1 MKEQQN
7 HLIRLQNAAKQQVI
21 DLQNLK
27 SQQNQNGYTQ
37 NGNVPNYE
45 TEEQVHDD
53 VASLMNRMKTLGNF
67 IQNQNDLT
75 NLFDGDSDEAVTEQ
89 VMLQKK
95 LQELSSKKNQM
106 DNLVSQ
112 LQNLNVQTANR
123 FEERERTPTRNGNF
137 DHETTPTRIVPIEH
151 LGNRYQDRGA
161 TPPRVVA
168 VGNSSMSMRPCDHEL
183 TPTRN
188 VPIEQLGNRY
198 QDRGTTPTR
207 VVPVEYQRIVP
218 IEILNNHSNGHSIE
232 QENFETME
240 SEQSKQEKEQ
250 AETAEILT
258 EKMSEINAMKDQL
271 KRLKDMMETV
281 KLIEMKSGEND
292 GNPEFNSRNNSPDRF
307 NPVQPESE
315 VNFSSNCSNKSS
327 NQASSI
333 RNVFNDTTAQEE
345 EAENVEQRLQAL
357 QAISQDLR

>member
-7 HLIRLQNAAKQQVI
+7 HLIRLQNAAKQQVA
-21 DLQNLK
+21 DLQHLK
-27 SQQNQNGYTQ
+27 SQQSQNGFTQ

-45 TEEQVHDD
+45 TEEQVQDD
-53 VASLMNRMKTLGNF
+53 VASLMNRMKSLGNF
-67 IQNQNDLT
+67 IQNQNDLS
-75 NLFDGDSDEAVTEQ
+75 NLFDGDSDEAATEQ
-89 VMLQKK
+89 VMLQRK

-112 LQNLNVQTANR
+112 LQNLNVQTSNR
-123 FEERERTPTRNGNF
+123 FEERERTPTRNGHF
-137 DHETTPTRIVPIEH
+137 DHETTPTRIVPIENLNSH
-151 LGNRYQDRGA
+151 SGNRYQDRGA
-161 TPPRVVA
+161 TPTRIVPIENI
-168 VGNSSMSMRPCDHEL
+168 NSHSGHRSYDREA

-188 VPIEQLGNRY
+188 VPI
-198 QDRGTTPTR
+198 
-207 VVPVEYQRIVP
+207 EYQRIVP
-218 IEILNNHSNGHSIE
+218 IEILNNAANRSNGNSIE
-232 QENFETME
+232 TENYESME

-250 AETAEILT
+250 AATAEILT

-281 KLIEMKSGEND
+281 KLIEMKSGENE

-327 NQASSI
+327 NNQASSI
-333 RNVFNDTTAQEE
+333 RNVFNETPAQEE
-345 EAENVEQRLQAL
+345 DAENVEQRLQAL

>member
-21 DLQNLK
+21 DLQTLK
-27 SQQNQNGYTQ
+27 SQQSQNGYTQ

-53 VASLMNRMKTLGNF
+53 VASLMNRMKSLGNF

-75 NLFDGDSDEAVTEQ
+75 NLFDGDSDEAANEQ
-89 VMLQKK
+89 AMLQKK

-112 LQNLNVQTANR
+112 LQNMNVQTNNR

-137 DHETTPTRIVPIEH
+137 DHETTPTRIIPIEN

-161 TPPRVVA
+161 TPTRIVPIENVSHS
-168 VGNSSMSMRPCDHEL
+168 GNRSYDREA

-188 VPIEQLGNRY
+188 VPI
-198 QDRGTTPTR
+198 
-207 VVPVEYQRIVP
+207 EYQRIVP
-218 IEILNNHSNGHSIE
+218 IEILNNSSNRSNGHSIE
-232 QENFETME
+232 TENYESME

-250 AETAEILT
+250 AATAEILT

-281 KLIEMKSGEND
+281 KLIEMKSGE
-292 GNPEFNSRNNSPDRF
+292 GEANPDFNSRNGSPNRF

-315 VNFSSNCSNKSS
+315 VNFSSNCSTKSS

-345 EAENVEQRLQAL
+345 DSENVEQRLQAL